1 MKIALYTRVSS
12 QLQEKENT
20 IDSQISELE
29 LYAKVNDYIVIDQ
42 YLDKGYSGNLL
53 ARPALDRLRD
63 DASKGIFEAVLIHS
77 PDRLARRYVYQ
88 EIVIEELKNKNIQ
101 VIFKNRRIA
110 ETPEDQLLLG
120 VQGIVA
126 EYERAKIA
134 ERTRRGKLHRAKL
147 GLLVGNVAPYG
158 YKYVKKNDLEERHYQ
173 IVEVEADNVKLIF
186 NSLAYEHLTLRR
198 IIKKLYE
205 LKIYTKNGKK
215 TWATSTLSRLMRR
228 EDYIG
233 TAYYNKSIS
242 LVPKNVQNKNTY
254 KRVNKSSRKDK
265 PRTDWLPF
273 KIPSI
278 IDKETFTL
286 AQKQLKKNQV
296 FSARNKKRSY
306 LLSGL
311 MYCGKCKSK
320 YSGDTNTK
328 CNNFKYYRS
337 NLRLKI
343 YPLKPNCVCKN
354 INGIMIE
361 NLIWAEIRNL
371 LNKPKLIEKH
381 YKLWKDKH
389 FREKNIDTF
398 KLDNLNKEL
407 NKLQDVET
415 KLIDGYTA
423 GIIPLDQLK
432 TRLSVVK
439 LKRITLE
446 QSKNKIQT
454 EFSTTKT
461 NFSITPEL
469 IHKKFSFVLSNLDEV
484 KKEQIV
490 HSVLKEIVIENNKA
504 TIRGFIPIQSDSS
517 EVLRSID
524 DKGRNAIPQIEF
536 EIIKKIPKRY
546 NP

>member
-1 MKIALYTRVSS
+1 
-12 QLQEKENT
+12 
-20 IDSQISELE
+20 
-29 LYAKVNDYIVIDQ
+29 
-42 YLDKGYSGNLL
+42 
-53 ARPALDRLRD
+53 
-63 DASKGIFEAVLIHS
+63 
-77 PDRLARRYVYQ
+77 
-88 EIVIEELKNKNIQ
+88 
-101 VIFKNRRIA
+101 
-110 ETPEDQLLLG
+110 
-120 VQGIVA
+120 
-126 EYERAKIA
+126 
-134 ERTRRGKLHRAKL
+134 
-147 GLLVGNVAPYG
+147 
-158 YKYVKKNDLEERHYQ
+158 
-173 IVEVEADNVKLIF
+173 
-186 NSLAYEHLTLRR
+186 
-198 IIKKLYE
+198 
-205 LKIYTKNGKK
+205 
-215 TWATSTLSRLMRR
+215 
-228 EDYIG
+228 
-233 TAYYNKSIS
+233 
-242 LVPKNVQNKNTY
+242 
-254 KRVNKSSRKDK
+254 
-265 PRTDWLPF
+265 
-273 KIPSI
+273 
-278 IDKETFTL
+278 
-286 AQKQLKKNQV
+286 
-296 FSARNKKRSY
+296 
-306 LLSGL
+306 
-311 MYCGKCKSK
+311 
-320 YSGDTNTK
+320 
-328 CNNFKYYRS
+328 
-337 NLRLKI
+337 
-343 YPLKPNCVCKN
+343 
-354 INGIMIE
+354 MIE

-546 NP
+546 NPTLPPPNSLNL